1 MVTVTQAVEPE
12 VILWLPIHHNDA
24 LFTTWCRDEDLNSF
38 TTFPAAVNLTF
49 DKLLLVQMVAELTVC
64 VWFTALLLN
73 LLQAIETEEQGRR
86 AGQWNRGEGMKVA
99 NLLGE
104 KSLMTASTFEGR
116 AQVIVNNAVM
126 KNGYT
131 AAITCGCQW
140 RHICVVIWFYS
151 IPSNFKRSFVFDP
164 LLCFMVLCMRLSY
177 GVTWSPLW
185 KPKSGSSEA
194 VGRWALVHCDAEVG
208 QRQPHV
214 VWQHAINQPDPRRFS
229 SWENDSNSS
238 IFLNLLI
245 WTKFKWRSL
254 L

>member
-1 MVTVTQAVEPE
+1 
-12 VILWLPIHHNDA
+12 
-24 LFTTWCRDEDLNSF
+24 
-38 TTFPAAVNLTF
+38 
-49 DKLLLVQMVAELTVC
+49 MVAELTVC

-140 RHICVVIWFYS
+140 RHVCVVVWFYS

-164 LLCFMVLCMRLSY
+164 LLCFMVLCMHLSY

-185 KPKSGSSEA
+185 KPKSGPSEA

-238 IFLNLLI
+238 IFLISSFEQSSSGEVCFNMRMYQLYSCFVQVCQRSQRRASRGDDGSRILLRGF
-245 WTKFKWRSL
+245 WDCCRRPSWAEPPAPF
-254 L
+254 